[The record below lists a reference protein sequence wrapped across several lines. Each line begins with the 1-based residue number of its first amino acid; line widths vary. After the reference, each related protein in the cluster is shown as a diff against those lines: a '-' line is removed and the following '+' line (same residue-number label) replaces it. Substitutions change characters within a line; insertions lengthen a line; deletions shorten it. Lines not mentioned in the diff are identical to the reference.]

1 MYVKGVLCLRISA
14 KGRYALA
21 STISLAELY
30 KSGEFISLITLSEKL
45 GISKIYLEQVFSL
58 LKHGD
63 IVNSVKGSKGGY
75 QLSRMPKE
83 ITVMDVL
90 ITTELS
96 LFEPTSETVNE
107 KAPEIDDT
115 IREDVF
121 DVLDNVVKATLREI
135 TLADLLERVQKRKGI
150 EGLMY
155 YI

>member
-14 KGRYALA
+14 KGRYAIA

-30 KSGEFISLITLSEKL
+30 KIGEYISLITLSEKL

-63 IVNSVKGSKGGY
+63 IVISVKGSKGGY
-75 QLSRMPKE
+75 QLSRMPME
-83 ITVMDVL
+83 ITVMDIL
-90 ITTELS
+90 MTTELS
-96 LFEPTSETVNE
+96 LFEPAAETVNE

-115 IREDVF
+115 IRDDVF
-121 DVLDNVVKATLREI
+121 AVLDDVVKTTLSEI
-135 TLADLLERVQKRKGI
+135 TLADLLEGAQKRKGI

>member
-1 MYVKGVLCLRISA
+1 MRISA

-30 KSGEFISLITLSEKL
+30 ESGEYTSLITLSEKL

-63 IVNSVKGSKGGY
+63 IVASVKGSKGGY
-75 QLSRMPKE
+75 QLSRMPQE

-90 ITTELS
+90 MTTELS
-96 LFEPTSETVNE
+96 MFEPSAETVNE

-121 DVLDNVVKATLREI
+121 DILDNAVKRTLSEI
-135 TLADLLERVQKRKGI
+135 TLADLLKGAQKRKGI

>member
-1 MYVKGVLCLRISA
+1 MRISA

-63 IVNSVKGSKGGY
+63 IVTSVKGSKGGY
-75 QLSRMPKE
+75 QLSRIPKE

-96 LFEPTSETVNE
+96 LFEPAAETVNE
-107 KAPEIDDT
+107 KASEIDDT

-121 DVLDNVVKATLREI
+121 DVLDNVVKTTLSEI
-135 TLADLLERVQKRKGI
+135 TLDDLLEGTQKRKGI

>member
-1 MYVKGVLCLRISA
+1 MRISA

-63 IVNSVKGSKGGY
+63 IVTSVKGSKGGY
-75 QLSRMPKE
+75 QLSRIPKE

-96 LFEPTSETVNE
+96 LFKPAAETVNE
-107 KAPEIDDT
+107 KASEIDDT

-121 DVLDNVVKATLREI
+121 DVLDNVVKTTLSEI
-135 TLADLLERVQKRKGI
+135 TLDDLLEGTQKRKGI

>member
-1 MYVKGVLCLRISA
+1 MRISA